1 MNIGNNIKRLREKR
15 NYSQEYVAHMLQ
27 VSQSTFSKI
36 EKGQVRIDIHRLI
49 KLANVLDVRPENL
62 LDMKDAEIIS
72 DLSASDKQFDTQV
85 MLSETERAG
94 YDKRVQDLEEYIKK
108 LKHIIA
114 IRYFKR

>member
-1 MNIGNNIKRLREKR
+1 MNIGNNIRKLREKR

-49 KLANVLDVRPENL
+49 KLANVLDVSPESL
-62 LDMKDAEIIS
+62 LDSKDLEKNPN
-72 DLSASDKQFDTQV
+72 LSVFDKQFDTQV
-85 MLSETERAG
+85 MLSDTERAS